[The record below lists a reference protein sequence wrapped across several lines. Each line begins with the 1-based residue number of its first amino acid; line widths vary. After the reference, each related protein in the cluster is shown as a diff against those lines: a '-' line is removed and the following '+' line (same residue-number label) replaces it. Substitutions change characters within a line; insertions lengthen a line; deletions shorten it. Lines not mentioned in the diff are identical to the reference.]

1 MRAARIVELGSHE
14 CEQIAARK
22 NRWKALK
29 TTKMSCLNLLFYE
42 LSWFIQF
49 ALNLGPLIWL
59 AIKKKGYYETSFPP
73 PPPTTSSSS
82 LPPQLTSTSFLC
94 WKHET

>member
-29 TTKMSCLNLLFYE
+29 TTKNE
-42 LSWFIQF
+42 LS
-49 ALNLGPLIWL
+49 
-59 AIKKKGYYETSFPP
+59 
-73 PPPTTSSSS
+73 
-82 LPPQLTSTSFLC
+82 QLVVL
-94 WKHET
+94 